1 MLRSVKTC
9 IFIVLEGIELTGVE
23 MEGPKHSFKSRE
35 ESDSAARF
43 GSMTG
48 EWRTGHPLN
57 HVSRELMDC
66 EVGWP
71 VSHIRSALFLIIA
84 QLATPL
90 AGGDTA
96 RQFLFLVYEFT
107 RPFEY
112 SH

>member
-1 MLRSVKTC
+1 MLHSVKSC
-9 IFIVLEGIELTGVE
+9 IFIVWEGIELIGVE
-23 MEGPKHSFKSRE
+23 REGPKHSFKSRE

-71 VSHIRSALFLIIA
+71 VSHMFSFIPYCRSL
-84 QLATPL
+84 
-90 AGGDTA
+90 
-96 RQFLFLVYEFT
+96 
-107 RPFEY
+107 
-112 SH
+112 SHSA